1 MPVPYLQNN
10 KAKIALDAT
19 WLISVEIKIN
29 MKGTQMSIFNKN
41 KIVIASR
48 QATLKLLAQTEAIAK
63 EVNLPPDMKKLFN
76 LDIAN
81 IKQST
86 EKLELVLS
94 VIGIMKAGKS
104 TLINSIVGKEL
115 LPSRNTAMTV
125 IPTYIKHD
133 KNTIGV
139 NYQFNHA
146 EKFSELLK
154 QIKEDGFNPSH
165 ENSLIA
171 KRIANSNFTFNQTL
185 SNLEQIHEELEVIN
199 DICRYCFE
207 QKKYRD
213 TLNEMFR
220 GSEDFPTLFTEFKVL
235 ESVETGCDVSNFV
248 VVDTPGANEAR
259 LPILKN
265 LVDQQIARSSA
276 LLLVLNYT
284 DLASEA
290 DEAMRQRIKEEASA
304 YKDRLIVA
312 VNRFDAK
319 DHRSMKRSET
329 VRFVKEELLDDIQL
343 DDDYIFPVSAR
354 NALLSSQTLEFLAS
368 HEKFELA
375 GLQGW
380 QRDFLDNTTSGEWD
394 EEDEDDLDAIENPK
408 ETLRLA
414 NKMFKS
420 SQIGAFIDTAITRAY
435 QNAGPDT
442 LIASLSKLRKLIDT
456 RLVLCLEADIDS
468 SRKTV
473 EQLKQR
479 VSRVE
484 EGLNSLKELIFS
496 TEKKLASWQ
505 ESQVTDTEK
514 HIKWC
519 LESIDIDRLEFKTE
533 STKEQSVLF
542 KDIFSLFKNSPDR
555 LSTDKNSKDDFR
567 EKLINVV
574 SVIQNTVDKK
584 LQEGSSLLAKN
595 LQSDVDEFSTF
606 IEKELLGDINLS
618 PRTLHIKIQ
627 FDHDAIDKDEHIDT
641 ETKIK
646 RRERKIFGFG
656 LSWFPIESIAYETY
670 SVTTQTFNN
679 KSYIQALI
687 DQVKA
692 IHKDNLSLIK
702 EKLQGVADEYQDEIS
717 QLCEII
723 QHSSKSAI
731 EEKNRV
737 SEEETDR
744 EQYFCS
750 QIVDLDVISIS
761 SEEIICGLE
770 KEKES

>member
-1 MPVPYLQNN
+1 M
-10 KAKIALDAT
+10 
-19 WLISVEIKIN
+19 SV
-29 MKGTQMSIFNKN
+29 FNKN

-48 QATLKLLAQTEAIAK
+48 QATLKLLRQTKEIAK
-63 EVNLPPDMKKLFN
+63 EVNLSPDMKKSFN
-76 LDIAN
+76 LDMGN
-81 IKQST
+81 LKQST

-94 VIGIMKAGKS
+94 VVGIMKAGKS

-133 KNTIGV
+133 KSTTGV
-139 NYQFNHA
+139 NYQFKHA
-146 EKFSELLK
+146 EKFSNLLK
-154 QIKEDGFNPSH
+154 QLKKNGFNTSN
-165 ENSLIA
+165 ENSFIA
-171 KRIANSNFTFNQTL
+171 KRITNNNFTFNQTL
-185 SNLEQIHEELEVIN
+185 SNLGQVHEELEVIN

-207 QKKYRD
+207 QTKYREK
-213 TLNEMFR
+213 LNKMFR
-220 GSEDFPTLFTEFKVL
+220 DSDDFPTLFTEFKVL

-265 LVDQQIARSSA
+265 IVDQQIARSSA

-290 DEAMRQRIKEEASA
+290 DEAMRQRIKEEAGA

-354 NALLSSQTLEFLAS
+354 NALLSSQALEFLAS

-380 QRDFLDNTTSGEWD
+380 QSDFLNNTTSGEWD
-394 EEDEDDLDAIENPK
+394 EEDEDDLATIEDSK

-414 NKMFKS
+414 KKMFKS

-456 RLVLCLEADIDS
+456 RLVTCLEADIDS
-468 SRKTV
+468 SRRTI
-473 EQLKQR
+473 EELKLR
-479 VSRVE
+479 VSQVE
-484 EGLNSLKELIFS
+484 EGLNSLKELMSS
-496 TEKKLASWQ
+496 TEKKLMSWQ
-505 ESQVTDTEK
+505 DNQTTDTDDI
-514 HIKWC
+514 IKKC
-519 LESIDIDRLEFKTE
+519 LDSIDTYTLEFK
-533 STKEQSVLF
+533 KKIPGKQPIWFQDVM
-542 KDIFSLFKNSPDR
+542 SLFKSNSVSV
-555 LSTDKNSKDDFR
+555 STDKDCEEYFK
-567 EKLINVV
+567 EKLIKFV
-574 SVIQNTVDKK
+574 SVIQEAIDKK
-584 LQEGSSLLAKN
+584 LQESSALLAED
-595 LQSDVDEFSTF
+595 LQSDVSNFTSF
-606 IEKELLGDINLS
+606 MEKTVLDSINLTPRSLDIN
-618 PRTLHIKIQ
+618 IQ
-627 FDHDAIDKDEHIDT
+627 FDHDAIEKNDYIEE
-641 ETKIK
+641 ETKTK
-646 RRERKIFGFG
+646 RRARKIFGFS
-656 LSWFPIESIAYETY
+656 LAWFPFDSIAYETY
-670 SVTTQTFNN
+670 KETTTKFN
-679 KSYIQALI
+679 KESYIKALTE
-687 DQVKA
+687 QLKA

-702 EKLQGVADEYQDEIS
+702 EKLQGVADEYQYEIS

-723 QHSSKSAI
+723 QYSSNSAI

-737 SEEETDR
+737 TEEETYR
-744 EQYFCS
+744 EQYFRS
-750 QIVDLDVISIS
+750 QICGLDNISIN
-761 SEEIICGLE
+761 SEEIVCGLE
-770 KEKES
+770 KEKEA